1 MLGRAGQKSQ
11 CEGPKVRVHLVFWKP
26 VWLMHSEL
34 GDEKEFADP
43 VGSGFD
49 VGCKKEKSK
58 MVFG

>member
-1 MLGRAGQKSQ
+1 MAR
-11 CEGPKVRVHLVFWKP
+11 
-26 VWLMHSEL
+26 HSEL

-58 MVFG
+58 LFLARTIGKMKF